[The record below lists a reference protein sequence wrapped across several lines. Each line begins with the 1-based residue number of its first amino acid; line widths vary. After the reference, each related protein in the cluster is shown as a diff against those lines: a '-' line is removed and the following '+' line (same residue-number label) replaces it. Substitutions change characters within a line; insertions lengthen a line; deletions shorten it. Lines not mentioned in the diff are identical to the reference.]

1 MSTNN
6 SQPMGGGEE
15 HKYQLQ
21 VSVLDLK
28 YKENWSLWIVV
39 NTAAVIYWTILT
51 VQFIMGVNTQ
61 GQLGMYLSQVA
72 LQGALLFNAIYANRV
87 WASGE
92 ADNEGGTK

>member
-1 MSTNN
+1 M
-6 SQPMGGGEE
+6 
-15 HKYQLQ
+15 
-21 VSVLDLK
+21 
-28 YKENWSLWIVV
+28 V